1 MKNYSDSFVLVGYVR
16 KRISRIPQIV
26 TRVKG
31 RLPTLNSCDVYYL
44 LLMSYLVYLIYV
56 ALKPVSDKRVDG
68 WPSKQEERKATKLVV
83 LTVFI
88 LPIHIMLGL
97 KFLVL
102 R

>member
-1 MKNYSDSFVLVGYVR
+1 MKNHRESIFLVRYVR
-16 KRISRIPQIV
+16 KGISKIPKIV

-31 RLPTLNSCDVYYL
+31 GLPTLNSCDVYYV

-56 ALKPVSDKRVDG
+56 AWKPVSDKRVDD